1 MFSLQFYK
9 VVHLGGLFVA
19 FMGLAGLLWAVATA
33 ADKSAKRPALIFH
46 GLGLFL
52 ALVGGFGMA
61 ARLGMMSG
69 LPGWVHAK
77 IGLWVVLGALPI
89 VAKRMP
95 QHNGKLWWAIP
106 FFGILAAYLGVY
118 KPF

>member
-1 MFSLQFYK
+1 MFSLLFYK
-9 VVHLGGLFVA
+9 VVHLVGFFIA
-19 FMGLAGLLWAVATA
+19 FMGLAGLLWAHATQ
-33 ADKSAKRPALIFH
+33 ADKKAKRPAMIFH
-46 GLGLFL
+46 GLGLLL

-77 IGLWVVLGALPI
+77 IGLWLLLGLVPL
-89 VAKRMP
+89 VAKRVP
-95 QHNGKLWWAIP
+95 QHLQAIWWALP
-106 FFGILAAYLGVY
+106 LVGLLAAYLGVY